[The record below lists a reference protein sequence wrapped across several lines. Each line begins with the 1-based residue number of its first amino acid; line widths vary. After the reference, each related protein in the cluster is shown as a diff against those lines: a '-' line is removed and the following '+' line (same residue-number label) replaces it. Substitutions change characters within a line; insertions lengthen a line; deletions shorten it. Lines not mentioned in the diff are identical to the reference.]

1 MIDVSH
7 YSYRKDRPS
16 RRGGG
21 VMIYVKDTFKYAE
34 VKLDIAGLE
43 CFVLNVIMSPK
54 MNFNVVFYII
64 HPHMILPF
72 FSNLEEL

>member
-7 YSYRKDRPS
+7 YSCYRKDRPS

-21 VMIYVKDTFKYAE
+21 VMIYVKDTFKYA
-34 VKLDIAGLE
+34 GLE

-54 MNFNVVFYII
+54 MNFNVGFCII

-72 FSNLEEL
+72 ILI